1 MLSKEKIKSTR
12 NGWPISNDRLR
23 ESVCGL
29 GRFNVVVLADGRTKR
44 TDAARDHA
52 AARRSQEPRRYIK
65 VTEAEVIY
73 VAVDEAGNA
82 IPIR

>member
-1 MLSKEKIKSTR
+1 MIGSEKVFVR
-12 NGWPISNDRLR
+12 
-23 ESVCGL
+23 L
-29 GRFNVVVLADGRTKR
+29 GRFNVVVLADGRTER

-73 VAVDEAGNA
+73 VAVDEAGNP